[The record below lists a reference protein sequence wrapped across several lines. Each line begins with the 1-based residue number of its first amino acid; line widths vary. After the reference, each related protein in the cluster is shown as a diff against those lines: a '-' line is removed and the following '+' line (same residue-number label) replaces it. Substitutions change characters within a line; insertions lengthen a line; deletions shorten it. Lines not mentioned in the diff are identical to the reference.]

1 MSAANINA
9 KFNSL
14 RARGFDLGAALG
26 GVQDAGFGGLMR
38 RYKNGN
44 IYWHAVSGAHEVHGG
59 ILTRYLNGGGQA
71 ANPATSER
79 ELGFPMTDEITSDD
93 GQFPYSFFEWGT
105 IAWVRGTGGVRLF
118 GELFNAW
125 KASGGVLGALGHP
138 LQDVTR
144 VGGGRAAYFERGVL
158 WHAEGSNAIL
168 KGELITPLLGCPQ
181 LVDPAHPPAFQWVR
195 FSGAVS
201 ALDARPTLAADL
213 WRGHLLLIPVRGGA
227 NQTTVDLVPAAKAT
241 GTGTERV
248 LTFTA
253 ASPSPFGGNGG
264 VLASSAMMAAS
275 DNTPTLLIDAAQPIA
290 SRGRSRK
297 KTIAAPVV
305 EVSSNKTIVA
315 PVVDVSSSAIGG
327 TVAGG
332 GAPLVRRTLYSIA
345 YRVPGLAP
353 IIIAP
358 HSVYA
363 RSDWT
368 SFNVAHITDL
378 HVSRR
383 IEHYRAQLRK
393 TGVSASDIGQ
403 FNNWND
409 ALRDFIRYANHLH
422 SAGLL
427 DAIMATGD
435 LVDYVHEAGDNQ
447 NGPGNFGFFEAL
459 IRGDAPSP
467 DAEAPKSE
475 ALRVPIFT
483 SLGNHDYRANP
494 YALGFKIKVS
504 SGGVLSDIVSG
515 LTGGLLDGVF
525 DSISSILDNVPGLG
539 LVGSLDPIAAL
550 SLIFIDAE
558 FQFSGLNVTK
568 QEALK
573 LMGLKGL
580 HEGEWYVPVLEAHV
594 AARQVLVDP
603 SMRDG
608 RHYYFKHINRN
619 RSYFVQMGINRLVML
634 DTRHDKDITDTVS
647 ETLITKLGFGSE
659 SSENF
664 LDGSPD
670 SVGINSQE
678 LALVNAAIDSAGSN
692 GIVLV
697 GMHAPPLNPASNAML
712 AHWRETMHPGASPDF
727 VTAFLLG
734 ADPLSVMRIGPNNQL
749 VPRSNAF
756 TSKPSWPR
764 NGTPHFHSGPVEDLL
779 DFGISVGLQEELMQ
793 LFSGATG
800 KRPVTLVVSGHGHRR
815 FDYRS
820 RWNARSRKL
829 ELFTDHYLENP
840 TSYYPIKLHDQWF
853 NPSTYRRRL
862 VNVKAG
868 TAVAGAEKIIH
879 DNRTGATWS
888 DISAFDTPPYAQP
901 LSNAS
906 DTAAWWKAH
915 APVIVQTAAL
925 GPATNTRRDTETNSD
940 VPGPNFQGF
949 RIIQISENVIRRV
962 RYITMPQLRASRFR
976 MIWERES
983 VLDALNS
990 GLEFEAV
997 EAVEPA
1003 TPPTPAT
1010 PTVSTPMNP
1019 ISPVDALKP
1028 PVKRKPVVR
1037 DHR

>member
-1 MSAANINA
+1 MSAADINA

-14 RARGFDLGAALG
+14 RARGLDLGAALA

-71 ANPATSER
+71 SNPVTGER
-79 ELGFPMTDEITSDD
+79 ELGFPMTDEIASDD
-93 GQFPYSFFEWGT
+93 GRFPYSFFEWGA

-118 GELFNAW
+118 GELFKAW

-168 KGELITPLLGCPQ
+168 KGELVTPLLGCPQ

-201 ALDARPTLAADL
+201 ALDARPALAADL

-227 NQTTVDLVPAAKAT
+227 NQTTVELVPAAKAT

-253 ASPSPFGGNGG
+253 ASPSPLGGNGG
-264 VLASSAMMAAS
+264 VLATDAALTTMDAAPSATISITKPAAS
-275 DNTPTLLIDAAQPIA
+275 TTH
-290 SRGRSRK
+290 SRK
-297 KTIAAPVV
+297 KTVI
-305 EVSSNKTIVA
+305 A

-332 GAPLVRRTLYSIA
+332 GAALVRRTLYSIA
-345 YRVPGLAP
+345 FRVPGLAP

-363 RSDWT
+363 RSDWAT
-368 SFNVAHITDL
+368 FNIAHITDL

-393 TGVSASDIGQ
+393 TGVSAGDIAQ

-409 ALRDFIRYANHLH
+409 ALRDFIHYANHLH

-435 LVDYVHEAGDNQ
+435 LVDYVHEAGDNR

-504 SGGVLSDIVSG
+504 SGGLLGDIVSG

-525 DSISSILDNVPGLG
+525 DAAGSVLDNVPGLG
-539 LVGSLDPIAAL
+539 LLGSLDPIAAL
-550 SLIFIDAE
+550 SLALIDAE

-573 LMGLKGL
+573 LLGLKGL
-580 HEGEWYVPVLEAHV
+580 HEGEWFVPVLEAHV

-603 SMRDG
+603 AMRDG
-608 RHYYFKHINRN
+608 RQYYFTHINRN

-647 ETLITKLGFGSE
+647 ETLVSKLGFGSE
-659 SSENF
+659 SSEHF

-678 LALVNAAIDSAGSN
+678 LALVNAAIDSAGAN
-692 GIVLV
+692 GFVLV
-697 GMHAPPLNPASNAML
+697 GMHAPPVNPDGNVML

-764 NGTPHFHSGPVEDLL
+764 NGTPHFHTGPVEDLL

-793 LFSGATG
+793 LFSGASG

-815 FDYRS
+815 FDYRTK
-820 RWNARSRKL
+820 WNNRTKKI

-853 NPSTYRRRL
+853 KPSTYRRRL

-868 TAVAGAEKIIH
+868 TAAAGAEQIIH
-879 DNRTGATWS
+879 DHRAGATWS

-906 DTAAWWKAH
+906 DPAAWWKAH

-925 GPATNTRRDTETNSD
+925 GPATNTRRDTDTNSD
-940 VPGPNFQGF
+940 APGPNFQGF
-949 RIIQISENVIRRV
+949 RIIQVSENVIRRV
-962 RYITMPQLRASRFR
+962 RYITMPQLRSSHFR

-990 GLEFEAV
+990 GLEFELV
-997 EAVEPA
+997 ESAEPT
-1003 TPPTPAT
+1003 TPSTPATPAT
-1010 PTVSTPMNP
+1010 PTMPTPTP
-1019 ISPVDALKP
+1019 TSPVDALKP
-1028 PVKRKPVVR
+1028 PVKRTPIVR